1 MLRVKSFLRQLP
13 YTGVSSDESIIGQ
26 KEIIISNKISLVL
39 LPLALI
45 GIIMS
50 ANSEVYFTT
59 LGFSF
64 FAIFLFFVFP
74 LNKLGKSGIVR
85 FGLSVFPQLFLL
97 IPNLISGDG
106 NEENYLSFSYLFIG
120 FSIIPLLL
128 FDSKKERDLLII
140 ALFINFMVILFFDIL
155 MFWTAK
161 NNIGIELIENNYEF
175 YKLPQI
181 ILWIAMISV
190 FYFLKNESSKYKHA
204 INDSNRALNKATNEF
219 NGLYE
224 ELSIKSDLLSEKELI
239 IETQANKLINS
250 KNELN
255 NTKLEL
261 LNTIEHL
268 KDAKVK
274 MLQREAEAK
283 SILNAMSERYLLAEY
298 DLNGSLKQINTKMQ
312 DLLGA
317 AKSELFQSVKPIVDL
332 ATTANSKELN
342 GSFYTNNWEKVIQG
356 AAQTM
361 DIKLPIGK
369 KTLYLSITLAPLIN
383 SINSVYGVLVIGQD
397 ITELTEKSK
406 KIEQVHSEMKE
417 KVFEISQ
424 QNQVLNFQ
432 QREIFEKSEELHRQ
446 KEEIQAINESLE
458 ERVQERTKVL
468 EAKNKQLAE
477 YAFINSHVLRSPVST
492 MMGLINL
499 MSYSKLPPEDQ
510 KIYEHL
516 TKAAQILDGI
526 VFKIN
531 DAIQNRFDFDRQY
544 IEPERAFEPVDK
556 TI

>member
-1 MLRVKSFLRQLP
+1 MSLLLTK
-13 YTGVSSDESIIGQ
+13 
-26 KEIIISNKISLVL
+26 KELIISNKISLLL

-155 MFWTAK
+155 MFWSAK
-161 NNIGIELIENNYEF
+161 TSVNIHLIENNYEF

-255 NTKLEL
+255 NTKLVL
-261 LNTIEHL
+261 LNAIEHL

-274 MLQREAEAK
+274 MLQREW
-283 SILNAMSERYLLAEY
+283 SS
-298 DLNGSLKQINTKMQ
+298 G
-312 DLLGA
+312 
-317 AKSELFQSVKPIVDL
+317 
-332 ATTANSKELN
+332 
-342 GSFYTNNWEKVIQG
+342 
-356 AAQTM
+356 
-361 DIKLPIGK
+361 
-369 KTLYLSITLAPLIN
+369 
-383 SINSVYGVLVIGQD
+383 
-397 ITELTEKSK
+397 
-406 KIEQVHSEMKE
+406 
-417 KVFEISQ
+417 
-424 QNQVLNFQ
+424 
-432 QREIFEKSEELHRQ
+432 
-446 KEEIQAINESLE
+446 
-458 ERVQERTKVL
+458 
-468 EAKNKQLAE
+468 
-477 YAFINSHVLRSPVST
+477 
-492 MMGLINL
+492 
-499 MSYSKLPPEDQ
+499 
-510 KIYEHL
+510 
-516 TKAAQILDGI
+516 
-526 VFKIN
+526 
-531 DAIQNRFDFDRQY
+531 
-544 IEPERAFEPVDK
+544 
-556 TI
+556 